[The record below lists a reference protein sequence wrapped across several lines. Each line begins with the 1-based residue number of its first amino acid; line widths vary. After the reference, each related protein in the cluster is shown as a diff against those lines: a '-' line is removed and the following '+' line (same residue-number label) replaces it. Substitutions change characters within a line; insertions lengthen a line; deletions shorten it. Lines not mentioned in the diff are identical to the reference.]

1 MTFFSDTFLDPLL
14 DTQPADHDG
23 ESCPEKTLSNV
34 HWIHQ
39 KLSAAFPQ
47 ADITV
52 TDTRGDDQ
60 HLSVTVISGVFTEKS
75 RITCHQMVYAAL
87 DNMRHNQIHA
97 LALRTQVKSLTGS
110 ADAAG

>member
-1 MTFFSDTFLDPLL
+1 MTCFSDTLLDPLL
-14 DTQPADHDG
+14 DALSDSLADTQLSDHDM
-23 ESCPEKTLSNV
+23 EPCPEETLSNV

-39 KLSAAFPQ
+39 KLGAAFPQ

-60 HLSVTVISGVFTEKS
+60 HLSVTIISGVFAEKS

-87 DNMRHNQIHA
+87 DHMRHNQIHA
-97 LALRTQVKSLTGS
+97 LALRTQSK
-110 ADAAG
+110 